1 MATRTVNFKLVLLGD
16 TAVGKSSSVERF
28 VKNEFFEFQQPTIGA
43 AFLTQSVQLDDFIVK
58 FEIWDTAGQERYR
71 SLAPMYYRGA
81 AAALVVYDITS
92 YDSFRGAKT
101 WIEELQRQGS
111 SDIVIGLA
119 GNKCDLEDKRD
130 VPQDEARTYAQ
141 ENRCIFYEMSAKTGE
156 NVQNMF
162 QHIAMKLPKSS
173 VGGTA
178 GGTEEDNVKFDE
190 QTEQP
195 KKKGCC

>member
-1 MATRTVNFKLVLLGD
+1 
-16 TAVGKSSSVERF
+16 
-28 VKNEFFEFQQPTIGA
+28 
-43 AFLTQSVQLDDFIVK
+43 
-58 FEIWDTAGQERYR
+58 
-71 SLAPMYYRGA
+71 MYYRGA

-111 SDIVIGLA
+111 ADIVIGLA

-130 VPQDEARTYAQ
+130 VPADEARGYAT

-162 QHIAMKLPKSS
+162 QHIAMKLPKQTQ
-173 VGGTA
+173 GA
-178 GGTEEDNVKFDE
+178 GGAGGAGGADNVDFDQADE
-190 QTEQP
+190 P

>member
-1 MATRTVNFKLVLLGD
+1 
-16 TAVGKSSSVERF
+16 
-28 VKNEFFEFQQPTIGA
+28 
-43 AFLTQSVQLDDFIVK
+43 
-58 FEIWDTAGQERYR
+58 
-71 SLAPMYYRGA
+71 MYYRGA

-111 SDIVIGLA
+111 ADIVIGLA

-130 VPQDEARTYAQ
+130 VPAEEARSYAA

-162 QHIAMKLPKSS
+162 QHIAMKLPKQ
-173 VGGTA
+173 TA
-178 GGTEEDNVKFDE
+178 GGAAGTPGAQGDNVDFDQADE
-190 QTEQP
+190 P
-195 KKKGCC
+195 KKKGQHTPHHTHHGS

>member
-1 MATRTVNFKLVLLGD
+1 MSDRTALHCTSTTRHSPAISHTFAHHSTLLRPVLSTD
-16 TAVGKSSSVERF
+16 
-28 VKNEFFEFQQPTIGA
+28 
-43 AFLTQSVQLDDFIVK
+43 
-58 FEIWDTAGQERYR
+58 R

-111 SDIVIGLA
+111 ADIVIGLA

-130 VPQDEARTYAQ
+130 VPADEARGYAQ
-141 ENRCIFYEMSAKTGE
+141 ENRCLFYEMSAKTGE

-162 QHIAMKLPKSS
+162 QHIAMKLPKQAA
-173 VGGTA
+173 A
-178 GGTEEDNVKFDE
+178 GGAGPAEDSNLDLDRPDE
-190 QTEQP
+190 P